1 MITIVLLLL
10 VTLQDFTEGEE
21 VKLLECEHCF
31 HSPCIVPWLELHGT
45 CPVCRKELGKNG
57 QAPGAEGGAASAGAP
72 AGEPEIAAAG
82 GEAGAPGSSSS
93 NTQDSAHVSTS
104 PGGTTTTTQSVTV
117 SGTGGLTGLIQS
129 ALNQVFNANWS
140 SQPNPGMPNSF

>member
-1 MITIVLLLL
+1 MVKS
-10 VTLQDFTEGEE
+10 QSCSACWEDFTEGEE

-31 HSPCIVPWLELHGT
+31 HAPCIIRWLELHGT

-57 QAPGAEGGAASAGAP
+57 QAPRAEGEAGAEA
-72 AGEPEIAAAG
+72 EPEVAAAG
-82 GEAGAPGSSSS
+82 GEAESSASSSSSSS

-104 PGGTTTTTQSVTV
+104 PGGTTTQSVSV

-129 ALNQVFNANWS
+129 ALNQVFNANW
-140 SQPNPGMPNSF
+140 